1 MRVEVETE
9 TPQKCLASAFE
20 NGDFFCYTVDLCE
33 ALNALH
39 TEYSSIAQSVERRTV
54 NP

>member
-20 NGDFFCYTVDLCE
+20 NGDFFAIL
-33 ALNALH
+33 
-39 TEYSSIAQSVERRTV
+39 SISVKR
-54 NP
+54 